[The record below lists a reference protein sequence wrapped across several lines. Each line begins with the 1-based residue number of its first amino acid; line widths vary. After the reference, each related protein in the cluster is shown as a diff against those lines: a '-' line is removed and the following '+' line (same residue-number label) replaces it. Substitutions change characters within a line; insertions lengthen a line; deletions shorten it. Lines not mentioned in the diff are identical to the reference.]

1 MKTIA
6 AKTIA
11 GALTAALLSASVVA
25 AAPTEKKKGGG
36 DTFIQLQTLTAT
48 ITRANGRRG
57 VLTVDV
63 GLDIPDGALRQRASV
78 STPILLDAFTQ
89 ALAVYAPSILPG
101 APPKPDIIGAELQR
115 ATDRTLGKPGARVLL
130 GTILEN

>member
-1 MKTIA
+1 MKKISA
-6 AKTIA
+6 L
-11 GALTAALLSASVVA
+11 ALTAALLGASLA
-25 AAPTEKKKGGG
+25 HAAPAEKKKGGG
-36 DTFIQLQTLTAT
+36 ETFLQMHTLTAS
-48 ITRANGRRG
+48 ILRANGRRG

-63 GLDIPDGALRQRASV
+63 GLDIPDGALRQRATL

-89 ALAVYAPSILPG
+89 TLAVYAPSILPG

-115 ATDRTLGKPGARVLL
+115 ATDRTLGKPGAKVLL